1 MSKGREVGKH
11 INAFREQVGEMYLEE
26 YKVTLVGSEG

>member
-1 MSKGREVGKH
+1 MSKDREAGKH
-11 INAFREQVGEMYLEE
+11 MKAFREQVGQMYLEE